1 MGGKRQPTPD
11 YGPMQKLG
19 ERQLE
24 FAERQYAE
32 MKPLAERVYGQQMA
46 AQEQQMRQ
54 AQDYYDYQK
63 NTFRPVEQGLV
74 RDAERFSTEGY
85 REQLAGQAAAAAGRA
100 FGVQQ
105 EMGQRA
111 MAARGVNPNSGAAMA
126 LQAQG
131 NLGLAAQRANAM
143 TGARTQAEQLGFA
156 RRMDVTGLGRNLAGA
171 STAAYG
177 GATSAGSAGMNTAMA
192 PGGQYMQGMGQAG
205 QTYGNI
211 LNNQTSQF
219 NTGLNAQG
227 EVTGALVGA
236 GTTAA
241 FRASDRRLKKNI
253 ELVGRDERTMLPLYE
268 FEYINGSGRRF
279 MGVMAQDVVESHPD
293 MVFTMPDGFMAV
305 NYAGLGI
312 EMVEV

>member
-1 MGGKRQPTPD
+1 M
-11 YGPMQKLG
+11 
-19 ERQLE
+19 
-24 FAERQYAE
+24 
-32 MKPLAERVYGQQMA
+32 
-46 AQEQQMRQ
+46 
-54 AQDYYDYQK
+54 
-63 NTFRPVEQGLV
+63 
-74 RDAERFSTEGY
+74 
-85 REQLAGQAAAAAGRA
+85 AGQAAAAAGRA

-111 MAARGVNPNSGAAMA
+111 MASRGVNPNSGAGMA

-156 RRMDVTGLGRNLAGA
+156 RRLDVTGLGRGLAGA
-171 STAAYG
+171 STAAYQ
-177 GATSAGSAGMNTAMA
+177 GATGAGSAGITTAMA
-192 PGGQYMQGMGQAG
+192 PGNQYQQGMAGAG

-211 LNNQTSQF
+211 LTNQTSQF
-219 NTGLNAQG
+219 NTGLKAEG
-227 EVTGALVGA
+227 EVMGALVGA

-241 FRASDRRLKKNI
+241 FRSDRRLKENI

-279 MGVMAQDVVESHPD
+279 LGVMADDVEQKFPD
-293 MVFTMPDGFMAV
+293 MVFDMPDGYKAV